1 MLSLF
6 PDLLAWSWNVPFIFR
21 VYLGIYA
28 LLLAYRLYKKGASS
42 SKDRPN
48 WYIISFLS
56 LVLGVGYLIGLF
68 VQALGAIGFAGALI
82 ASYMKR
88 SRNEFFT
95 DSFSFYTL
103 LSLVSLSLIFLGA
116 GPHAIDLPL

>member
-6 PDLLAWSWNVPFIFR
+6 PDLLDWSWNVPFIFR
-21 VYLGIYA
+21 VYLGVYA

-42 SKDRPN
+42 SKDSQN
-48 WYIISFLS
+48 WYIVSFLS
-56 LVLGVGYLIGLF
+56 LVVGAGYLIGLF
-68 VQALGAIGFAGALI
+68 VQALGAVGFVGALVS
-82 ASYMKR
+82 SYMKR
-88 SRNEFFT
+88 SHNEFFA
-95 DSFSFYTL
+95 DSFSFYAL

>member
-6 PDLLAWSWNVPFIFR
+6 PDLLAWSWNVPLIFR

-28 LLLAYRLYKKGASS
+28 LLLAYRLHKKGASS

-56 LVLGVGYLIGLF
+56 FVLGAGYLIGLF
-68 VQALGAIGFAGALI
+68 VQALGAIGFAGALV
-82 ASYMKR
+82 ASYMKLR
-88 SRNEFFT
+88 K
-95 DSFSFYTL
+95 
-103 LSLVSLSLIFLGA
+103 SLM
-116 GPHAIDLPL
+116 